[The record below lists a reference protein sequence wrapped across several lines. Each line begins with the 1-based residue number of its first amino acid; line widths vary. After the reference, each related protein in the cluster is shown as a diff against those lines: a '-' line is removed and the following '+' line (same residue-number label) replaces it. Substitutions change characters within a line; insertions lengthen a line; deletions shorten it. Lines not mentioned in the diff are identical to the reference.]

1 MNTEERQLAE
11 MLHRVT
17 PEPPHRVTVEDVAFR
32 MASDVQGSGRDREPR
47 PRRGPSWRGVFR
59 GGSGWTPV
67 LAALSVFAIA
77 GASAGIATVAT
88 SHHSHTPASAGG
100 TPPATATVSNSPSP
114 TAPSQSPAL
123 AGEPLR
129 VAGGMWGAKLINRDL
144 FSQGSLT
151 GSGGSLYGVVDGSL
165 ARIDPA
171 TGAILQTTPY
181 SPPVFSRPVVV
192 GNTVWVVRSY
202 GGSEIVLRGYDA
214 RTLAQVASVPVP
226 AAGGVSNLAEGVLT
240 AGPDGKLYVA
250 AGDSVATVDP
260 AARQVTRRIP
270 LTAGRANSV
279 AVSPDG
285 SKLYVGVAPSGSFQL
300 LVYDIATGVQASSS
314 QMSVGGAGNLVATD
328 GGVWG
333 TTGTGM
339 SEWVWFAP
347 GGDLTRSFRV
357 SQGAGAGFS
366 SVPVYSGGV
375 VWVGGSHELVCA
387 SPATGHALAR
397 TSIPTDHSVV
407 EYFDS
412 ATVLSSGRAYAL
424 YQDNAAHLA
433 GVASLTPPAACSG

>member
-17 PEPPHRVTVEDVAFR
+17 PEPPRRVTVEDIAYRVAR
-32 MASDVQGSGRDREPR
+32 EPQREPR
-47 PRRGPSWRGVFR
+47 PRRGSWWRGVCR
-59 GGSGWTPV
+59 GGHRWTPA

-88 SHHSHTPASAGG
+88 SHHGRTGA
-100 TPPATATVSNSPSP
+100 ATISGSPSP
-114 TAPSQSPAL
+114 AASSQSPPP
-123 AGEPLR
+123 AGETLR

-151 GSGGSLYGVVDGSL
+151 GSGDSLYAVEDGTL

-171 TGAILQTTPY
+171 TGAILRTTPY
-181 SPPVFSRPVVV
+181 TPPVLSRPVVV
-192 GNTVWVVRSY
+192 GNTVWVEWSY
-202 GGSEIVLRGYDA
+202 GGSGIVLRGYDA

-226 AAGGVSNLAEGVLT
+226 ASGGLSSQAQGVLA

-250 AGDSVATVDP
+250 AGDTVATVDP
-260 AARQVTRRIP
+260 AARQVTRRTG
-270 LTAGRANSV
+270 LTAGQASSV

-285 SKLYVGVAPSGSFQL
+285 SKLYVGIGSFHL
-300 LVYDIATGVQASSS
+300 LVYDLPAGILTSAS
-314 QMSVGGAGNLVATD
+314 QMSGNGGNLLATA

-347 GGDLTRSFRV
+347 GGDLTKSFRV
-357 SQGAGAGFS
+357 GQGAGGGLAS
-366 SVPVYSGGV
+366 LPSYSGGV
-375 VWVGGSHELVCA
+375 VWVGGTHELVCA
-387 SPATGHALAR
+387 SPATGQAVSR
-397 TSIPTDHSVV
+397 TPIPADHGAV

-412 ATVLSSGRAYAL
+412 VTVLGSGHTYAL
-424 YQDNAAHLA
+424 YQDSTAQLA
-433 GVASLTPPAACSG
+433 GIASLTPPRQC

>member
-17 PEPPHRVTVEDVAFR
+17 PEPPRRVTVEDVAFR
-32 MASDVQGSGRDREPR
+32 LASEPGRGPR
-47 PRRGPSWRGVFR
+47 SRRGFSFRGVF
-59 GGSGWTPV
+59 GGGRGWTPV

-88 SHHSHTPASAGG
+88 SHHSHTPATAAG
-100 TPPATATVSNSPSP
+100 PPATATVSNSPSP
-114 TAPSQSPAL
+114 TAPSQSPAS

-171 TGAILQTTPY
+171 TGAILQTAPY

-192 GNTVWVVRSY
+192 GNTVWVVWSY
-202 GGSEIVLRGYDA
+202 GGGEIVLRGYDA

-226 AAGGVSNLAEGVLT
+226 AVGGVSNLAQGVLT

-260 AARQVTRRIP
+260 AARQVTHRIS
-270 LTAGRANSV
+270 LTAGRASSV

-285 SKLYVGVAPSGSFQL
+285 SKLYVGVAPFRIVPAAGLRRRHWHPGVLVPAVGRRCREPSRDRRRCLGHDGHRDERVGLVRPRWRPDSL
-300 LVYDIATGVQASSS
+300 LPGQPGRGGRVQF
-314 QMSVGGAGNLVATD
+314 GAGLQRRR
-328 GGVWG
+328 GLGRW
-333 TTGTGM
+333 
-339 SEWVWFAP
+339 
-347 GGDLTRSFRV
+347 LT
-357 SQGAGAGFS
+357 
-366 SVPVYSGGV
+366 
-375 VWVGGSHELVCA
+375 
-387 SPATGHALAR
+387 
-397 TSIPTDHSVV
+397 
-407 EYFDS
+407 
-412 ATVLSSGRAYAL
+412 
-424 YQDNAAHLA
+424 
-433 GVASLTPPAACSG
+433 

>member
-1 MNTEERQLAE
+1 VNTEERQLAE

-17 PEPPHRVTVEDVAFR
+17 PEPPRRVTVEDVAYR
-32 MASDVQGSGRDREPR
+32 VASEPQREPR
-47 PRRGPSWRGVFR
+47 PRRSFWPGVFR
-59 GGSGWTPV
+59 GGRGWTPV

-88 SHHSHTPASAGG
+88 SHHSRTGAPGDG
-100 TPPATATVSNSPSP
+100 TPPATATVSGSPSP
-114 TAPSQSPAL
+114 TAPSQSPPPT
-123 AGEPLR
+123 GQTLR
-129 VAGGMWGAKLINRDL
+129 VADGMWGAKLINRDL

-151 GSGGSLYGVVDGSL
+151 GGGDSLYAVASGAL

-171 TGAILQTTPY
+171 TGATLQTAPY
-181 SPPVFSRPVVV
+181 RSPVYSRPVVA
-192 GNTVWVVRSY
+192 GNTVWVVWSY
-202 GGSEIVLRGYDA
+202 GGSGIVLRGYDA

-226 AAGGVSNLAEGVLT
+226 AAGGVSNLAQGVLA
-240 AGPDGKLYVA
+240 AGPDGQLYVA
-250 AGDSVATVDP
+250 AGNAVAVVDP
-260 AARQVTRRIP
+260 AARQVTHRID
-270 LTAGRANSV
+270 LAAGRASSV

-285 SKLYVGVAPSGSFQL
+285 SKLYVGIGSFQL
-300 LVYDIATGVQASSS
+300 LVYDLATGTQASSS
-314 QMSVGGAGNLVATD
+314 QMSGNGGNLLATA

-333 TTGTGM
+333 TRGTGM

-375 VWVGGSHELVCA
+375 VWIGGSHELVCA
-387 SPATGHALAR
+387 SPATGQTMAR
-397 TSIPTDHSVV
+397 TPIPTDHSIV

-412 ATVLSSGRAYAL
+412 VTVLSGGHAYAV
-424 YQDNAAHLA
+424 YQDDASHLA
-433 GVASLTPPAACSG
+433 GIARLTPPKACSG